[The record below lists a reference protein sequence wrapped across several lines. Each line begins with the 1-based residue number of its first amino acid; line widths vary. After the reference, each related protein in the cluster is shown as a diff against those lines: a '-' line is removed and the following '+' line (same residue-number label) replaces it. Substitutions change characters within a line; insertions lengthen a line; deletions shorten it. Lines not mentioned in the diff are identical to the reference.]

1 MLSLIEFQKIYVR
14 SNTNIHKHKGKNED
28 TVLDSFNKPRIT
40 LTWLE
45 GKKMGDK
52 YPLLNNRK

>member
-1 MLSLIEFQKIYVR
+1 MWEVILT
-14 SNTNIHKHKGKNED
+14 NTNITFPWKNED

-45 GKKMGDK
+45 GNKMGDK